1 MNRLTTFTPD
11 TATPAFR
18 AIAPG
23 SIGPVPASIAPAGP
37 VPASIAIVTDAWHPQ
52 TNGVVRTLS
61 TTCDTLRAWGH
72 EVTVISPEGYPS
84 MPAPTYPEI
93 RLALT
98 APGAVGRQ
106 LAKIAPEAVHIA
118 TEGPLG
124 FAARRYCLSRKVPFT
139 TAYHTQ
145 FPDYLAR
152 RTGLPASAFWP
163 YIRWFH
169 RPAKAIMVATETIRA
184 QLRDQGLTQL
194 SNWSRGVDL
203 TCFSPHAPAPPEYA
217 GLQGPILLYV
227 GRIAVEKNIEAFL
240 ACPYPGT
247 KVVVGDGP
255 ARAALAAKFPDALF
269 LGKRTGTDLAGCYA
283 GADVFV
289 FPSRTD
295 TFGLVMIEALACGTP
310 VAAFPVAGPLD
321 IVTDDVGA
329 LSEDLTRAID
339 AARYCDRGRCT
350 TYGAS
355 FSWEA
360 ATRQFLSGL
369 VALEEEEAV
378 SLQAIPAF

>member
-1 MNRLTTFTPD
+1 MNRVS
-11 TATPAFR
+11 
-18 AIAPG
+18 
-23 SIGPVPASIAPAGP
+23 SILPETGASYALAPASMA
-37 VPASIAIVTDAWHPQ
+37 PASIAIVTDAWHPQ

-61 TTCDTLRAWGH
+61 TTCEILRSWGH
-72 EVTVISPEGYPS
+72 DVTVISPEFYPS
-84 MPAPTYPEI
+84 VPAPTYPEI

-98 APGAVGRQ
+98 APGAVGRR
-106 LAKIAPEAVHIA
+106 LAKIAPAAVHIA

-152 RTGLPASAFWP
+152 RTGLPASVFWP

-169 RPAKAIMVATETIRA
+169 RPAQRIMVATETIRA
-184 QLRDQGLTQL
+184 TLREQGLTRL
-194 SNWSRGVDL
+194 SHWSRGVDL
-203 TCFSPHAPAPPEYA
+203 ACFSPQAPPPQEYA
-217 GLQGPILLYV
+217 GLEGPILLYV

-240 ACPYPGT
+240 ACDYPGA

-255 ARAALAAKFPDALF
+255 ARASLEARFPDALF
-269 LGKRTGTDLAGCYA
+269 LGKKSGIELAGCYA

-310 VAAFPVAGPLD
+310 VAAFPVPGPLD
-321 IVTDDVGA
+321 IVTDEVGA

-339 AARYCDRGRCT
+339 AARYCDRSACAA
-350 TYGAS
+350 YGAS
-355 FSWEA
+355 YSWEA

-378 SLQAIPAF
+378 SLQTLPAF

>member
-1 MNRLTTFTPD
+1 VNRLTSIPLDVAKVTPG
-11 TATPAFR
+11 
-18 AIAPG
+18 G
-23 SIGPVPASIAPAGP
+23 SLPT
-37 VPASIAIVTDAWHPQ
+37 SIAIVTDAWHPQ

-61 TTCDTLRAWGH
+61 TTCEVLRGWGH

-84 MPAPTYPEI
+84 IPAPTYPEI

-124 FAARRYCLSRKVPFT
+124 FAARRYCLRRKVPFT

-152 RTGLPASAFWP
+152 RTGLPAGAFWP

-169 RPAKAIMVATETIRA
+169 RPAQRIMVATETVRA

-194 SNWSRGVDL
+194 THWSRGVDL
-203 TCFSPHAPAPPEYA
+203 SCFFPDAPPLPEYA
-217 GLQGPILLYV
+217 GIEGPILLYV
-227 GRIAVEKNIEAFL
+227 GRVAVEKNIEAFL

-247 KVVVGDGP
+247 KVIVGDGP
-255 ARAALAAKFPDALF
+255 ARASLEAKFPDALF
-269 LGKRTGTDLAGCYA
+269 LGKKSGVELAGCYA

-310 VAAFPVAGPLD
+310 VAAFPVPGPLD
-321 IVTDDVGA
+321 ILTGEVGA
-329 LSEDLTRAID
+329 MSEDLTRAID
-339 AARYCDRGRCT
+339 AARYCDLRACAS
-350 TYGAS
+350 YGATY
-355 FSWEA
+355 SWEN
-360 ATRQFLSGL
+360 ATRQFLAGL

-378 SLQAIPAF
+378 SLQTPEVF